1 MECNGCTFL
10 FDHVKCR
17 LIALTKDNKIPCDN
31 WGITKAD
38 IERLQGW
45 ADGYTDVPLNGKP
58 ASDANRYKALGNGM
72 AQPCAR
78 FVIRRIAEV
87 ANE

>member
-1 MECNGCTFL
+1 MVQDAESKSNYAVRRLTPIEC
-10 FDHVKCR
+10 
-17 LIALTKDNKIPCDN
+17 
-31 WGITKAD
+31 
-38 IERLQGW
+38 ERLQGW
-45 ADGYTDVPLNGKP
+45 PDGYTDIPLNGKP

-87 ANE
+87 TNGNE

>member
-1 MECNGCTFL
+1 MAMTLGSL
-10 FDHVKCR
+10 FD
-17 LIALTKDNKIPCDN
+17 
-31 WGITKAD
+31 GIG
-38 IERLQGW
+38 GW
-45 ADGYTDVPLNGKP
+45 PDGYTDVSLNGKP

-87 ANE
+87 ANGNE